1 VNVPAGRAEALET
14 ARLALGLSVA
24 QLWLD
29 CLGLGG
35 NLGPRA
41 LAGFLSGRAAV
52 SDYEHDVVTQALN
65 ERFAERAR
73 DHPLAY
79 ADELTTPGRPPLDAG
94 GY

>member
-1 VNVPAGRAEALET
+1 MSAGRAEALET

-29 CLGLGG
+29 CFGLGG

-41 LAGFLSGRAAV
+41 LEGFLSGRTAV
-52 SDYEHDVVTQALN
+52 NDYEHDVVTQALN
-65 ERFAERAR
+65 ERFADRAA

-79 ADELTTPGRPPLDAG
+79 ADELTVPGSRPLDTG
-94 GY
+94 GG